1 MGMAMTLRLRILLLL
16 AGTVLA
22 ACAPLMPTNTAVTES
37 RWLEQNWSDADRFWF
52 HHATQGTSTLPVP
65 YEWFVALE
73 QPQLWVFGEAPMI
86 KDSDYL
92 RRFGFIPS
100 PVSLDTD
107 DETLHAYGYGRAADG
122 YDSGRYGKASP
133 ADEAA
138 LSANSDGLPVGFA
151 RTPGYD
157 DPVTGMPLE
166 DQIGLT
172 CAACHTGHLEYN
184 GVSIRIDGAP
194 AMTDLGR
201 FRETLGLALFYTK
214 NVPFRFGRFADRVLG
229 KDHTSEQ
236 RALLK
241 TQLDELLARGKV
253 VAAAT
258 ADANRRSLAEG
269 FARLDALNRIGNQVF
284 YTNLQGVEAEP
295 FDPTDN
301 FAPTNAPVNYPHL
314 WGTSWFDWV
323 QYDASIMQPMA
334 RNAGEALGV
343 AARINLANPKRPLY
357 ASSVEVREIFEMEEL
372 LAGDDPLAGDSGFK
386 GLRAP
391 EWPEDILGGI
401 DPVKRAQ
408 GETLY
413 RQLCQGCHL
422 PPVNDPEGRFW
433 ATNLWTEANAV
444 GHRHLKVKQIPVASI
459 GTDPAQAEVL
469 AKRRIKLPAYL
480 GIDPGTLCNGT
491 PGGAVTETSFA
502 EALGVVVEKT
512 VNRWYDDNDIPL
524 AERARMNGN
533 RPNCLQ
539 AEMVYKA
546 RPLDGIWA
554 TAPYLHNGA
563 VPTLWALL
571 SPVEERPQEFCL
583 GSRLFNPR
591 EVGYSTECIAGT
603 FKLDTSLGGNRNTGH
618 VFADAPLGNGVVGR
632 ALDADERWA
641 LIEYLKS
648 L

>member
-1 MGMAMTLRLRILLLL
+1 MSRGIWLFVLL
-16 AGTVLA
+16 AGTLMTG
-22 ACAPLMPTNTAVTES
+22 CAPLIPRNTPISES
-37 RWLEQNWSDADRFWF
+37 RWLEQNWSDAERFWF
-52 HHATQGTSTLPVP
+52 HHASQGTSTLPVP
-65 YEWFVALE
+65 YEWFITLE
-73 QPQLWVFGEAPMI
+73 QPELWVFGEAPLM

-100 PVSLDTD
+100 PASLDAG
-107 DETLHAYGYGRAADG
+107 EERLRAYGYGSAPDG
-122 YDSGRYGKASP
+122 YESGGYGKA
-133 ADEAA
+133 AGFDRAA
-138 LSANSDGLPVGFA
+138 VSGNPDGLPVGFA
-151 RTPGYD
+151 RTRGYD
-157 DPVTGMPLE
+157 DPVMGIPLE

-172 CAACHTGHLEYN
+172 CAACHTGQLEYN
-184 GVSIRIDGAP
+184 GVSLRIDGAP

-201 FRETLGLALFYTK
+201 FRKTLGLALFYTR

-229 KDHTSEQ
+229 EDHTPEE

-241 TQLDELLARGKV
+241 TQLDELLARGKE

-258 ADANRRSLAEG
+258 ADANRDSVAEG

-284 YTNLQGVEAEP
+284 YTNLQGVKAEP

-301 FAPTNAPVNYPHL
+301 FAPTDAPVNYPHL

-323 QYDASIMQPMA
+323 QYDASIMQPMV

-343 AARINLANPKRPLY
+343 AAKVNLANPNRPLY
-357 ASSVEVREIFEMEEL
+357 VSSVQVREIFEMEQL
-372 LAGDDPLAGDSGFK
+372 LAGDDPLAGEPGFK

-391 EWPEDILGGI
+391 QWPEDVLGAI
-401 DPVKRAQ
+401 DPVKHAQ

-422 PPVNDPEGRFW
+422 PPVDDPDGGLW
-433 ATNLWTEANAV
+433 AANLWTKANAA
-444 GHRHLKVKQIPVASI
+444 GHRHLKVKQIPVATI

-469 AKRRIKLPAYL
+469 ANRTVKVPAYL
-480 GIDPGTLCNGT
+480 DVDPALLCGGA
-491 PGGAVTETSFA
+491 PGGVVTETSFA
-502 EALGVVVEKT
+502 AALGVVVEKT
-512 VNRWYDDNDIPL
+512 VERWYDENEIPP

-571 SPVEERPQEFCL
+571 SPVEERPRQFCL
-583 GSRLFNPR
+583 GSRLFNPK
-591 EVGYSTECIAGT
+591 EVGYSTECVPGA
-603 FKLDTSLGGNRNTGH
+603 FELDTRLDGNRNTGH
-618 VFADAPLGNGVVGR
+618 VFRDGPLGNGVIGR
-632 ALDADERWA
+632 ALDVDERWA
-641 LIEYLKS
+641 VIEYLKS